1 MAAGE
6 KWKLS
11 RGGKIMKIKEMSLKV
26 GSLEMHF
33 ERFKNQNFCYAGEAD
48 IPSPGSHILGGGMA
62 TGEKNETEY

>member
-48 IPSPGSHILGGGMA
+48 IPYIGGRDGYWRKKMKLN
-62 TGEKNETEY
+62 TR